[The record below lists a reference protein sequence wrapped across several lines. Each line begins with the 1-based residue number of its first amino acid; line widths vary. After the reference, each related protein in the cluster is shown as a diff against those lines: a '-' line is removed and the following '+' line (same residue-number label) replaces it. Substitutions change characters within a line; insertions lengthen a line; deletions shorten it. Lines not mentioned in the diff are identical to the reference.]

1 MKLAVITGAFLLL
14 ACSMP
19 GVGELEERVDVLETS
34 VSYDDSELTDS
45 FDQVFNSIEDLDER
59 VTFLE
64 NGDISL
70 PAGPSA
76 QDRDEPGE
84 IEPPEEKI
92 ITISDVEGLED
103 SMNLITDS
111 LTVIDESLIEVV
123 LSLDSLILENDSLK
137 TELSSLR
144 SEIANLRYTINHL
157 GPSRSSSTG
166 SGTRSGSD
174 SSEGRGTSGSS
185 GTR

>member
-1 MKLAVITGAFLLL
+1 MKYMVMTGAFLLL

-34 VSYDDSELTDS
+34 VSYDDSDLTDE
-45 FDQVFNSIEDLDER
+45 FDQVFDYIEDLDER

-64 NGDISL
+64 TGDISRITER
-70 PAGPSA
+70 SA
-76 QDRDEPGE
+76 QDRDVPGD

-103 SMNLITDS
+103 SMNLFTDS
-111 LTVIDESLIEVV
+111 LTVIDESLKDVA

-144 SEIANLRYTINHL
+144 SEVANLRYTINHL
-157 GPSRSSSTG
+157 GPSRSTSSTG
-166 SGTRSGSD
+166 GGTRPGSGGSGD
-174 SSEGRGTSGSS
+174 TGTG